1 MSNEEPKQDNSMRN
15 MFIAA
20 GVAVVAL
27 GATYVAYTA
36 LSSKP
41 EKTSATPTAEKSA
54 KKAAAPKQEV
64 PTKAPAQEAK
74 AEVLPP
80 APPAK
85 AKVEEEKKVVVE
97 TVPEPAAVA
106 PTPAVSSASS
116 DECSRDTLVAF
127 FRDMLRGMES
137 TIYSLGEYQ
146 QQLMMRKMTPQEE
159 AESHQFISRMYGE
172 KMAQVQQAA
181 FRVHNTN
188 EVALEEASKKYKE
201 DPEFCLIVSKME
213 DLNKAL
219 IDQQAPPDPA
229 LLAKL
234 PATLTVQ
241 VLIEV
246 FREISAA
253 MSKAMIKVNGEFMQ
267 KFKEKGASTAQ
278 GAAFESALE
287 AEVSKARDVV
297 LTKYEI
303 TGEIMEIAMSKY
315 MKDQDLANAV
325 IQVHKEQKEMFERL
339 RKERADA
346 GMSLLV

>member
-1 MSNEEPKQDNSMRN
+1 MSNEKDNSMRN
-15 MFIAA
+15 VLIAA
-20 GVAVVAL
+20 GIGLVAL
-27 GATYVAYTA
+27 GAAYLA
-36 LSSKP
+36 YNSMSSKP
-41 EKTSATPTAEKSA
+41 EEKPASSPEV
-54 KKAAAPKQEV
+54 KEAAPKAPV
-64 PTKAPAQEAK
+64 PKEGEGEEGLVEEKK
-74 AEVLPP
+74 AEQPG
-80 APPAK
+80 APVKEAAK
-85 AKVEEEKKVVVE
+85 EGEGEEEEEKKPTIE
-97 TVPEPAAVA
+97 TLPEPAA
-106 PTPAVSSASS
+106 PAAAISSTSG
-116 DECSRDTLVAF
+116 ECSRDTLVAF

-146 QQLMMRKMTPQEE
+146 QQLMTRTMTPDEE

-181 FRVHNTN
+181 FRLHNTN
-188 EVALEEASKKYKE
+188 ERALEEASKKYKN

-234 PATLTVQ
+234 PASLTVQ
-241 VLIEV
+241 RLIEV
-246 FREISAA
+246 FKEISAA
-253 MSKAMIKVNGEFMQ
+253 MSQAMIKVNGEFM
-267 KFKEKGASTAQ
+267 KTFKEKGASNAQ

-287 AEVSKARDVV
+287 KEVSKARDVV
-297 LTKYEI
+297 LKKYEI

-339 RKERADA
+339 RKQRADA